1 METMMGVDFSRV
13 RNREDAGSQL
23 EQGIESERIRSFLL
37 KNIRR
42 NADGKFGWKINVGA
56 LYRNL
61 DKVMG
66 GLDLERYS
74 GGEEIVG
81 FPVLFVRGEES
92 DYVTDDDILN
102 IHRIFPAAR
111 VATIPGAGHWLHVE
125 QPALLLK
132 TIRYFL

>member
-1 METMMGVDFSRV
+1 MDTTELS
-13 RNREDAGSQL
+13 ASAASQP
-23 EQGIESERIRSFLL
+23 
-37 KNIRR
+37 
-42 NADGKFGWKINVGA
+42 
-56 LYRNL
+56 
-61 DKVMG
+61 
-66 GLDLERYS
+66 LERYS